1 MLSQISLAFCLRKGL
16 LALCVM
22 VLISACGLRSGTSDS
37 LQKVKVA
44 VLLPLKSKDPG
55 VRNLA
60 KSAERAARMAMWDL
74 RANVAMTMRVYDTA
88 GSEMQAAKVARL
100 AGDEGAQIIV
110 GPLFGGASNA
120 VGLAVA
126 KDSVNVLSLS
136 NNADIAG
143 GNVYVLG
150 HTYQNSAERL
160 VNYAFGKGKRRALI
174 VHSNNLAGYAGANA
188 VEKALVAN
196 GTASVGKENYN
207 FTQQD
212 VVDAM
217 GRVAIRNE
225 LVGADIVF
233 LTADYNG
240 ALPLIAQLLPEA
252 GVNPATVQYAGVA
265 QWNSLPSAFSL
276 PGIQGGWFALP
287 SPTRA
292 KQFRERFESIYQSV
306 PHPIAAIAYDGV
318 AAVGASIA
326 TGSRHALTARG
337 LTLSSGFQGA
347 AGIFRLREDG
357 TIERGLA
364 IATIEGNQVVVL
376 EPAPR
381 TFNNFGF

>member
-1 MLSQISLAFCLRKGL
+1 
-16 LALCVM
+16 M

-100 AGDEGAQIIV
+100 AVDEGAQIIV

-126 KDSVNVLSLS
+126 KNSVNVLSLS

-160 VNYAFGKGKRRALI
+160 DN
-174 VHSNNLAGYAGANA
+174 
-188 VEKALVAN
+188 
-196 GTASVGKENYN
+196 
-207 FTQQD
+207 
-212 VVDAM
+212 
-217 GRVAIRNE
+217 
-225 LVGADIVF
+225 
-233 LTADYNG
+233 
-240 ALPLIAQLLPEA
+240 
-252 GVNPATVQYAGVA
+252 
-265 QWNSLPSAFSL
+265 
-276 PGIQGGWFALP
+276 
-287 SPTRA
+287 
-292 KQFRERFESIYQSV
+292 
-306 PHPIAAIAYDGV
+306 
-318 AAVGASIA
+318 
-326 TGSRHALTARG
+326 
-337 LTLSSGFQGA
+337 
-347 AGIFRLREDG
+347 
-357 TIERGLA
+357 
-364 IATIEGNQVVVL
+364 
-376 EPAPR
+376 
-381 TFNNFGF
+381 